1 MHCRSGR
8 GGWGCICELKSANPA
23 PPIAGVKTR
32 QNEIELEVGL
42 CQGLTNGEPWEMT
55 QLYITT
61 TTTTKGG
68 KISINPLSCHLTS
81 YVSSRPSRHLC
92 AGGQTHISLSPSQ
105 PAALIPSLSD
115 HPSNP
120 LSPIQVS
127 QASSSL
133 VNIAIP
139 ACLTPSWS
147 PS

>member
-1 MHCRSGR
+1 
-8 GGWGCICELKSANPA
+8 
-23 PPIAGVKTR
+23 
-32 QNEIELEVGL
+32 
-42 CQGLTNGEPWEMT
+42 MT
-55 QLYITT
+55 QLYITTTT

-68 KISINPLSCHLTS
+68 KISINLLSCHLTS
-81 YVSSRPSRHLC
+81 YVSSPPSRHLC

-133 VNIAIP
+133 VNPLYCYSCLSHTIMISLAIAHISFI
-139 ACLTPSWS
+139 APSPRIDISVVYCPQCRQIHSWRMFS
-147 PS
+147 MPSRSV

>member
-1 MHCRSGR
+1 M
-8 GGWGCICELKSANPA
+8 I
-23 PPIAGVKTR
+23 
-32 QNEIELEVGL
+32 
-42 CQGLTNGEPWEMT
+42 
-55 QLYITT
+55 QLHITTTT

-133 VNIAIP
+133 VNPLYCYFCLSHTVMISLVIAHISEEP
-139 ACLTPSWS
+139 HFYIRIAKNCYLTSVLSIVNSAQWS
-147 PS
+147 QT